1 MAYVK
6 LAIFAVF
13 LLTAFLIFP
22 MKSAKASC
30 PDVGRRCSVF
40 QSPPCGN
47 GDCYCRPLALGL
59 YVGFCAS
66 L

>member
-22 MKSAKASC
+22 MKNANESC
-30 PDVGRRCSVF
+30 PDMGLLCSVF
-40 QSPPCGN
+40 HMPPCGG

-59 YVGFCAS
+59 YVGFCTS